1 MAWHHL
7 VSIHTSPKENR
18 GVLPEIIKEDY
29 YFLVFKTVEELS
41 SHMCQDEKICVVGG
55 KDNMDETL

>member
-41 SHMCQDEKICVVGG
+41 SHMCQDEKFS
-55 KDNMDETL
+55 L